1 MGANRRNG
9 RWEQLQDR
17 APPPVACSGQGALV
31 NGSKLPSGI
40 IPNWRSECDND
51 LRTFATSAV
60 CPSKWPSLVRLL
72 PWFPTSAARGA
83 DVSLK
88 PGASMTPFMAQPCP
102 PPSSGPAHRPP
113 GEQHLPPLR
122 TPSFPPGR
130 PLVLPAWP
138 RTPLVAGDAGQ
149 GPVGTGADNIMDQV
163 RSEGRGPRP
172 SQTQTI
178 VLTQAPLYGS
188 APGAICGGAVCP
200 APLFLEATAVE
211 TIMPALAFGGAQ
223 AGDGG
228 WCPGLPPQ
236 APPPAVHLAPIV
248 PRVDPGT
255 RPSREGG
262 LAASQSRASLED
274 ASNPKSVSE
283 DFRRWQRFKAL
294 ARGHLPQSPDAAA
307 LCCFLM
313 PALRPLSRL
322 KPTMTL
328 EEGIGLAMQ
337 EWQHKRNC
345 DRRVYFEMAEKFMAF
360 EAEEQMQVQKLQL
373 KKGAQTQP
381 PPAPPR
387 PDPRGPPAPVV
398 GRQPAPTPRKA
409 VPSAQ
414 CAHTSQLPWETES
427 RDGIPPEAE
436 QEDMDIT
443 DELPM
448 GAPGG
453 GWEDE
458 VKEWLQDE
466 GLLSYL
472 DQLCSQEDFVTQV
485 EEVIDPQFLKQMNS
499 PDAQQDPL
507 ALAEELEQEEGLTAA
522 QRSDSWPPRRGACR
536 HPRVTV
542 LPGGTPVLLSLR
554 AAQMPGGMSTAP
566 SWGSVTQPARQR
578 LASRTGRGAAQH
590 TPPAPG
596 PRLLL
601 SLRGM
606 RSTPPLRAR
615 CPPAAPRGHGPADCA
630 RGPRGACVPGEASL
644 AREPLGPADR
654 PRGDEEDLASLAFL
668 WASPGRLLPCALSLS
683 PVPASG
689 LARPGGRGPRGAAQ
703 SRSLQRGG
711 LSRAP
716 PAAGQ
721 SGKRALGGGPAHAEK
736 TPRPGAE
743 LGVWGRPALA
753 PGLVPSSQP
762 HKRKCDPSDP
772 GSWRKR
778 HCSQYGAEGGA
789 PHCQRP
795 EGPRLHGTWL
805 SPRGAKGSLSSQG

>member
-1 MGANRRNG
+1 MASVGA
-9 RWEQLQDR
+9 
-17 APPPVACSGQGALV
+17 
-31 NGSKLPSGI
+31 
-40 IPNWRSECDND
+40 
-51 LRTFATSAV
+51 
-60 CPSKWPSLVRLL
+60 
-72 PWFPTSAARGA
+72 SAARGA

-102 PPSSGPAHRPP
+102 PPSTGPAHRPP
-113 GEQHLPPLR
+113 GEQHLPPPR

-163 RSEGRGPRP
+163 RSEGRRPQP

-211 TIMPALAFGGAQ
+211 TMMHALAFGGTQ
-223 AGDGG
+223 AGNGG
-228 WCPGLPPQ
+228 WCPSLPPQ
-236 APPPAVHLAPIV
+236 APPPAAQLAPII

-255 RPSREGG
+255 RPHGASIEGG

-274 ASNPKSVSE
+274 TSNPKSVYE
-283 DFRRWQRFKAL
+283 DFHRWQRFKAL
-294 ARGHLPQSPDAAA
+294 ARGHLPQSPDAEA

-328 EEGIGLAMQ
+328 EEGIGRAMQ
-337 EWQHKRNC
+337 EWQRKSTC
-345 DRRVYFEMAEKFMAF
+345 DRRVYFEMAEKFMEF
-360 EAEEQMQVQKLQL
+360 EAEEQMHVQKLQL

-387 PDPRGPPAPVV
+387 PDPRGPPALVV
-398 GRQPAPTPRKA
+398 GMQPAPTPRKA
-409 VPSAQ
+409 VPSTQ
-414 CAHTSQLPWETES
+414 CAHTPQPPWETES

-436 QEDMDIT
+436 QEDMDIM

-507 ALAEELEQEEGLTAA
+507 ALAEKLEQEEGLTAA
-522 QRSDSWPPRRGACR
+522 QLAEERLLASEEGGVQAPPSHGAPLWDSSPSESASSPEARRHEYGPQLEVIDTACPPETGFQDRQRRGPA
-536 HPRVTV
+536 HAPR
-542 LPGGTPVLLSLR
+542 
-554 AAQMPGGMSTAP
+554 
-566 SWGSVTQPARQR
+566 
-578 LASRTGRGAAQH
+578 SR
-590 TPPAPG
+590 PPAAAVSSGREEP
-596 PRLLL
+596 
-601 SLRGM
+601 
-606 RSTPPLRAR
+606 PPLRAR
-615 CPPAAPRGHGPADCA
+615 CPPAAPQGHGPADCA
-630 RGPRGACVPGEASL
+630 RGPRGACVPREASL
-644 AREPLGPADR
+644 VREPLGPADR
-654 PRGDEEDLASLAFL
+654 PREAEEDLASLAFL

-703 SRSLQRGG
+703 SGSLQRRG
-711 LSRAP
+711 LSHAP
-716 PAAGQ
+716 PATGQ
-721 SGKRALGGGPAHAEK
+721 SGKRALGGDPAHAEK
-736 TPRPGAE
+736 TPGPGAE

-762 HKRKCDPSDP
+762 HKRKGDPSDP

-778 HCSQYGAEGGA
+778 HCSQYGAEGCV

-805 SPRGAKGSLSSQG
+805 SPRGAKGSFSSQG

>member
-1 MGANRRNG
+1 
-9 RWEQLQDR
+9 
-17 APPPVACSGQGALV
+17 
-31 NGSKLPSGI
+31 
-40 IPNWRSECDND
+40 
-51 LRTFATSAV
+51 
-60 CPSKWPSLVRLL
+60 
-72 PWFPTSAARGA
+72 
-83 DVSLK
+83 
-88 PGASMTPFMAQPCP
+88 MTPFMAQPCP

-113 GEQHLPPLR
+113 GEQHLPPPR

-163 RSEGRGPRP
+163 RSEGRGPQP
-172 SQTQTI
+172 SMTQTI

-188 APGAICGGAVCP
+188 APGAACGGAVCP

-211 TIMPALAFGGAQ
+211 TIMPASAFGGSQ

-236 APPPAVHLAPIV
+236 VPPPAVHLAPIITQ
-248 PRVDPGT
+248 VDPGT
-255 RPSREGG
+255 RPHGASREGG

-328 EEGIGLAMQ
+328 EEGIGRAMQ
-337 EWQHKRNC
+337 EWQRKSTC

-387 PDPRGPPAPVV
+387 PDPRGPQPQWWAGSQVTPAP
-398 GRQPAPTPRKA
+398 PTPRKA
-409 VPSAQ
+409 VPQ
-414 CAHTSQLPWETES
+414 RPVRPHTPAAMGDRVT
-427 RDGIPPEAE
+427 DGIPPEVE

-522 QRSDSWPPRRGACR
+522 QLAEER
-536 HPRVTV
+536 
-542 LPGGTPVLLSLR
+542 L
-554 AAQMPGGMSTAP
+554 
-566 SWGSVTQPARQR
+566 
-578 LASRTGRGAAQH
+578 LASEEGGVQA
-590 TPPAPG
+590 PPSHG
-596 PRLLL
+596 
-601 SLRGM
+601 
-606 RSTPPLRAR
+606 
-615 CPPAAPRGHGPADCA
+615 APRWD
-630 RGPRGACVPGEASL
+630 
-644 AREPLGPADR
+644 
-654 PRGDEEDLASLAFL
+654 F
-668 WASPGRLLPCALSLS
+668 
-683 PVPASG
+683 
-689 LARPGGRGPRGAAQ
+689 Q
-703 SRSLQRGG
+703 SF
-711 LSRAP
+711 
-716 PAAGQ
+716 
-721 SGKRALGGGPAHAEK
+721 
-736 TPRPGAE
+736 
-743 LGVWGRPALA
+743 
-753 PGLVPSSQP
+753 
-762 HKRKCDPSDP
+762 
-772 GSWRKR
+772 
-778 HCSQYGAEGGA
+778 
-789 PHCQRP
+789 
-795 EGPRLHGTWL
+795 
-805 SPRGAKGSLSSQG
+805 